1 MESMFKERDRMLA
14 YAYALGVFKST
25 KHEEGEGI
33 CFYLRDFLEEYL
45 GYNMNSFFHFRG
57 NINFPEL
64 WKQRTK
70 NIEDASDSWFKTHE
84 ERIEALENILK
95 AK

>member
-1 MESMFKERDRMLA
+1 MFKKRDRMLA

-25 KHEEGEGI
+25 EHEEGEGI
-33 CFYLRDFLEEYL
+33 CFYLRDFLEAYL
-45 GYNMNSFFHFRG
+45 GYNMDGFFHFKG

-64 WKQRTK
+64 WEQRTK
-70 NIEDASDSWFKTHE
+70 NIEYASGSWFKTHE
-84 ERIEALENILK
+84 ERVQALENILK